1 MNEGIRIISEIPV
14 TDFNVLSATIIAV
27 IIIVIGC
34 VICGIL
40 EYITGWGFFSTAGVV
55 AVVIVALMIGVA
67 IGIEDSTETGDHQ
80 YEIEVDENVKLVD
93 FAKKY
98 EIISIKSDN
107 VFIVRKRDINDT
119 EPVNEDTKETT
130 NKKDN
135 EVNLKEEK

>member
-40 EYITGWGFFSTAGVV
+40 EYITEWGFFSTAGVV

-67 IGIEDSTETGDHQ
+67 IGIEDDTETGDYQ

-107 VFIVRKRDINDT
+107 VFIVKKRDIDDT

-135 EVNLKEEK
+135 EVNLKEER